1 MEFPL
6 NRLYWNYY
14 YYANLSYKDND
25 TLFFTNNVVESSNRT
40 FNNFFI
46 GSIKNVSIFENTL
59 NQIIDLYENDHKCY
73 K

>member
-40 FNNFFI
+40 LNNFFI
-46 GSIKNVSIFENTL
+46 GSIINNKNLV
-59 NQIIDLYENDHKCY
+59 
-73 K
+73 